1 MIASP
6 RNVCFFQGR
15 SQNFKMGGALWKLI
29 IMITEESEMGIADHE
44 PGKQERTFKEFMG
57 GMSPPVNISF

>member
-1 MIASP
+1 
-6 RNVCFFQGR
+6 
-15 SQNFKMGGALWKLI
+15 MGGALWKLI